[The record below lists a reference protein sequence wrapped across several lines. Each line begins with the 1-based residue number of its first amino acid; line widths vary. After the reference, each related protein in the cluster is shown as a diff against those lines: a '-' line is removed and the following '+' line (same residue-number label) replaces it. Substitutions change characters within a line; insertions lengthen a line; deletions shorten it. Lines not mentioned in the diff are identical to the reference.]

1 MRKTFPL
8 QIAGLADARVLEGI
22 KHDVRKYL
30 KRERRKTL
38 PEGFTAWEF
47 DCKVG
52 ANAESAA
59 VVSVEDVVSALDPIA
74 ASGAES
80 VYVEILARAGQR
92 PARPE
97 AQSEPQ

>member
-8 QIAGLADARVLEGI
+8 RAPGQADARVLEAV
-22 KHDVRKYL
+22 KHDIRKYL

-52 ANAESAA
+52 PTAESAT
-59 VVSVEDVVSALDPIA
+59 SVAADDVVAALDPIA
-74 ASGAES
+74 SSGADS

-92 PARPE
+92 PARTETRP
-97 AQSEPQ
+97 EPQ